1 MSSIVKQRI
10 REVVKYLVVGAICVV
25 GYKWAFFASVEGF
38 SDGRFMT
45 NLALGIAT
53 FSAAMAL
60 NYVLSR
66 YVVFRDSLKQDG
78 NLARYFALSLV
89 LVAGFLALS
98 WIMQDMLNVPVVV
111 ARTVAGLLMIALAW
125 PVERFWVFQAQPR
138 KQRNWLH
145 VLGSVALMLVVS
157 ACVTG
162 VTWLTTSILSV
173 YLAPLS
179 EQSSE
184 EQLRRDGDS
193 SATEQTGEF
202 TVHAKVSAIGAAS
215 DDSAAGVDFTW
226 NDEWFFQDNSAYNQ
240 QLALASSVLAAFANS
255 ESNSYNGGSGEMTMN
270 DLLDE
275 LGFDRVQTTSYEH
288 RSTIQDNLATL
299 ASGATD
305 TVAYTLAAK
314 QIESADGQVKTLVA
328 VAVRGSYGSEWLSD
342 FNIAGQEVDGYGNDH
357 VGFAAA
363 TAVVMSDLR
372 AFLADYEGQDVCL
385 LVCGHSRGSA
395 VSNLLAAKADDGVLE
410 GDFGIGAEDV
420 YCYTLACPTV
430 TTCSDAHEAVYD
442 NIFNLL
448 VPSDI
453 VPKLPL
459 EQWGYGR
466 YGRDAYFPHE
476 GREAFDEI
484 NAQMQAYYK
493 TAFGLDS
500 PSDPDDTAIV
510 EDAIDELGQTL
521 PECAGLG
528 SLDSLCAVA
537 HLFVYDVNTARVLA
551 SHYLPTYL
559 SWVAVAGDATTLGL
573 E

>member
-1 MSSIVKQRI
+1 VSSIVKQRI

-60 NYVLSR
+60 SYVLLR
-66 YVVFRDSLKQDG
+66 FVVFRDSLKQDG
-78 NLARYFALSLV
+78 NLARYFALSIV
-89 LVAGFLALS
+89 LAAGFLALS

-125 PVERFWVFQAQPR
+125 PIERFWVFQAQPR

-466 YGRDAYFPHE
+466 YGRDAYFPRE
-476 GREAFDEI
+476 GSEAFDEV

>member
-60 NYVLSR
+60 SYVLLR
-66 YVVFRDSLKQDG
+66 FVVFRDSLKQDG
-78 NLARYFALSLV
+78 NLARYFALSIV
-89 LVAGFLALS
+89 LAAGFLALS

-125 PVERFWVFQAQPR
+125 PIERFWVFQAQPR

-466 YGRDAYFPHE
+466 YGRDAYFPRE
-476 GREAFDEI
+476 GSEAFDEV